1 MRRRFAVTAVI
12 AALALALTACT
23 GLPTSGPVLQGLP
36 AGAAA
41 GPPAVS
47 FLPDRPQPGATP
59 QQIVEGFIR
68 AGQGS
73 SGGWQTARLFLSP
86 SFRDA
91 WKPTAGVTVDAFN
104 ERSYAPDKTEA
115 PGKTDAIGLTVTPVA
130 NVDENGTYSVAPLGA
145 TTLSLSFSLARQRDG
160 EWRITKA
167 PNGIILDQSAFVSVF
182 HPYSLYYYDP
192 TWTDLVPDVRW
203 FPTTNAASRI
213 VQALVRQK
221 RSTWL
226 AGSVVTAF
234 PDNVGVQPSVTN
246 SAGTAQVELTGSPLS
261 AEQTTLDRM
270 LTQLTQSLATAG
282 FSDVRMSFGST
293 PINASVILPTTT
305 PPAQPVVLTA
315 KGFGFY
321 QSDAAVDPLP
331 GLDAAVAQQQPNA
344 IALAPD
350 RQSAALRIAG
360 GIVGAVLAGRSF
372 VPLDTRPGLIA
383 PTIDARGF
391 VWTVPAGD
399 PTAVRAVNAGGKG
412 GPVAGAWPGI
422 SRISSMQVSGDG
434 TRLAA
439 IVVTGGHAAVAVAGV
454 VHDSTSGVP
463 VKLSDPVIV
472 GTLPGDGLD
481 LAWLDDSTVGA
492 LAHDGDGITL
502 VEQQVGG
509 TAVQVDAPPSA
520 VSLSGAS
527 TIAAV
532 RLRGDDGAIYLR
544 RGSNWQQV
552 GTGVQVLAHVQ

>member
-1 MRRRFAVTAVI
+1 MRRRFAFAAVV
-12 AALALALTACT
+12 AALAVALTACA

-36 AGAAA
+36 AGVAA

-59 QQIVEGFIR
+59 QQIVEGFIK

-73 SGGWQTARLFLSP
+73 SGGWQTARLFLAA

-91 WKPTAGVTVDAFN
+91 WKPTAGVTVDVFN
-104 ERSYAPDKTEA
+104 QRSYAPDKTDA
-115 PGKTDAIGLTVTPVA
+115 PDKSDSIDVTVTPVA
-130 NVDENGTYSVAPLGA
+130 NVDENGTYSVTPVGA
-145 TTLSLSFSLARQRDG
+145 TTLRLSFSLARQRDG

-167 PNGIILDQSAFVSVF
+167 PNGIVLDQSAFVSVF
-182 HPYSLYYYDP
+182 RPYSLVYYDP

-221 RSTWL
+221 PSAWL
-226 AGSVVTAF
+226 AKSVVSAF

-246 SAGTAQVELTGSPLS
+246 SAGTAQVELTGSPLA

-293 PINASVILPTTT
+293 PINASVLLPTTT

-321 QSDAAVDPLP
+321 QSDATVDPLP
-331 GLDAAVAQQQPNA
+331 GLDATVAQQQPNA

-350 RQSAALRIAG
+350 RQSAVLRIPSG
-360 GIVGAVLAGRSF
+360 TVGVVLAGRAFS
-372 VPLDTRPGLIA
+372 PLDTRPGLIA
-383 PTIDARGF
+383 PTVDARGY
-391 VWTVPAGD
+391 VWTVPGGD
-399 PTAVRAVNAGGKG
+399 PTAVRAVSAGGKG
-412 GPVAGAWPGI
+412 GAVAGAWPGA
-422 SRISSMQVSGDG
+422 SRITAMQVSPDG

-439 IVVTGGHAAVAVAGV
+439 IVVSGGQPLLAVAGV
-454 VHDSTSGVP
+454 VHDNTSGVP

-472 GTLPGDGLD
+472 GSLPGDGLD

-492 LAHDGDGITL
+492 LTHDGDGISL

-509 TAVQVDAPPSA
+509 TGVQLDAPPSA

-527 TIAAV
+527 TIAGL
-532 RLRGDDGAIYLR
+532 RLLGDDGSIYVR

>member
-1 MRRRFAVTAVI
+1 M
-12 AALALALTACT
+12 
-23 GLPTSGPVLQGLP
+23 
-36 AGAAA
+36 
-41 GPPAVS
+41 
-47 FLPDRPQPGATP
+47 
-59 QQIVEGFIR
+59 
-68 AGQGS
+68 
-73 SGGWQTARLFLSP
+73 
-86 SFRDA
+86 
-91 WKPTAGVTVDAFN
+91 TVDVFN
-104 ERSYAPDKTEA
+104 ERSYAPE
-115 PGKTDAIGLTVTPVA
+115 KTDAPDKTDTIDLTVTPVA
-130 NVDENGTYSVAPLGA
+130 NVDENGSLLGDA
-145 TTLSLSFSLARQRDG
+145 GRVRRPCPCRSRSRVSSDG
-160 EWRITKA
+160 QWRITKA
-167 PNGIILDQSAFVSVF
+167 PNGIILDESAFVTVF
-182 HPYSLYYYDP
+182 HPYSLVYYDP

-213 VQALVRQK
+213 VQALIRQK
-221 RSTWL
+221 PSAWL
-226 AGSVVTAF
+226 AGSVATAF

-282 FSDVRMSFGST
+282 YSDVRMSFGST

-350 RQSAALRIAG
+350 RQSAALRTAG
-360 GIVGAVLAGRSF
+360 GTVGAVLAGRAF
-372 VPLDTRPGLIA
+372 VPLDTRPGLVA

-399 PTAVRAVNAGGKG
+399 PSAVRAVSAGGKG
-412 GPVAGAWPGI
+412 GSVAGAWPGI
-422 SRISSMQVSGDG
+422 SQISSLQVSGDG

-439 IVVTGGHAAVAVAGV
+439 IIVAGGEPALAVAGV
-454 VHDSTSGVP
+454 VRDDAGVP
-463 VKLSDPVIV
+463 VKLSDPVII

-481 LAWLDDSTVGA
+481 LAWLDASTVGA

-502 VEQQVGG
+502 IEQQVGG
-509 TAVQVDAPPSA
+509 TAVQLDAPPSA

-527 TIAAV
+527 TIASV

-544 RGSNWQQV
+544 RGSNWVQV
-552 GTGVQVLAHVQ
+552 GSGVQVLAHVQ